1 MATVEENKQNTESDA
16 EEILTEEE
24 LELGLDLENEDLAEL
39 ILDIEEDEA
48 EEEQENEL
56 AAETSINAL
65 EELPPLEEEDLLDL
79 ENEAFEEE
87 EEEADF
93 SDSMSAD
100 AFLNK
105 FSEDEINPLSFTGT
119 QVVIYAIEKN
129 QADQLGQYLEER
141 AGLEVDYV
149 TKRQNLWRLLKI
161 DPFDL
166 VIIETGTAG
175 NPAALEVLQQTKDQF
190 PEVHFIC
197 LSGPVSL
204 EKRLQFLN
212 AGALDYLIRPV
223 HFSSIAQ
230 SILLQLS
237 RADVEENEADIIN
250 LVSEAEDIPE
260 EISLLDPEADPPL
273 EAEETYPDENL
284 NGTSLQSD
292 DSVLTEE
299 IDLVDED
306 F

>member
-105 FSEDEINPLSFTGT
+105 FSEDEINPLSFAGT